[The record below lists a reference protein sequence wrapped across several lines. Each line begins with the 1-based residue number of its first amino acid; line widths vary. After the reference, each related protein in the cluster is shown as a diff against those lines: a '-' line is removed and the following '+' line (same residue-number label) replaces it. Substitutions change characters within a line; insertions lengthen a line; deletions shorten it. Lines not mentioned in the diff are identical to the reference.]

1 MKNRINK
8 LKKNSILSADN
19 LHLPSEDFNNAS
31 SKPTTPMGKV
41 QQIDEGSAE
50 NSVKTVVRRRAPPRK
65 IPALNVTP
73 STSLM
78 EKSEIKE
85 KDFKKDPLYLL

>member
-1 MKNRINK
+1 M
-8 LKKNSILSADN
+8 SADN
-19 LHLPSEDFNNAS
+19 LHLPSEDYNPAS
-31 SKPTTPMGKV
+31 SKPTSPMSKV
-41 QQIDEGSAE
+41 HQIDEGSVEA
-50 NSVKTVVRRRAPPRK
+50 SVKTVVRRRAPPRK
-65 IPALNVTP
+65 IPALNATA